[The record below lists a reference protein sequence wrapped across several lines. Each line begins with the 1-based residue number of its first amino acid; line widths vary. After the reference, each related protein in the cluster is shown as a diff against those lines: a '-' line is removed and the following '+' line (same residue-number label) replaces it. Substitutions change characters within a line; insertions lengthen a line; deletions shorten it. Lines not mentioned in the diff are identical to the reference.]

1 MLTTGVAYST
11 LKTTR
16 STRGLPAGSAV
27 ADAALASAS
36 ATEASS
42 PGGINPRAKKLTM
55 ASRSCHSS
63 RHDRL
68 AQRYDDHEAV
78 ALGEVARVDSEA
90 RHAPNERHAVAG
102 RERYSPERA
111 LSVAVQEAGHDEQRR
126 STHKARREPENGLA
140 LLRLAGGGK
149 RIRMSEILEQ
159 ARMAHG
165 LERMDQIKYAVLE
178 RTGGISIVPRST
190 G

>member
-1 MLTTGVAYST
+1 
-11 LKTTR
+11 
-16 STRGLPAGSAV
+16 
-27 ADAALASAS
+27 
-36 ATEASS
+36 
-42 PGGINPRAKKLTM
+42 
-55 ASRSCHSS
+55 
-63 RHDRL
+63 
-68 AQRYDDHEAV
+68 V
-78 ALGEVARVDSEA
+78 ALGEVPSVDSEA
-90 RHAPNERHAVAG
+90 RHTTNERHTVAY

-159 ARMAHG
+159 ARMADG